1 MARTKTTKKKCTQPQ
16 DKPFACHCGTRFI
29 KRIYLNA
36 HIKKFHLD
44 KTEDGINNQNVDS
57 ENRSSKVMDCEESS
71 ISSVMNF
78 ELEEEDWSDPD
89 IELLE
94 PVFNNKENNL
104 DSNFDVQ
111 EQDKNEDQ
119 EKERS
124 VESFGKTEKYGA
136 ERKVIMMPE
145 GENKRVKV
153 TNVKRE
159 GKIKEM
165 TLMKLSQMK

>member
-1 MARTKTTKKKCTQPQ
+1 
-16 DKPFACHCGTRFI
+16 
-29 KRIYLNA
+29 
-36 HIKKFHLD
+36 
-44 KTEDGINNQNVDS
+44 
-57 ENRSSKVMDCEESS
+57 MDCEESS

-78 ELEEEDWSDPD
+78 ELEEEDRSDPD

-94 PVFNNKENNL
+94 PVFNNKENYL